1 MDLQKALVGGFRI
14 KSGGSHCQEH
24 EHADGGSDNEDIVGD
39 EEGEVGDDDEEE
51 GGDEGR
57 DAGALHSPD
66 QIKIKT
72 ETKIDYWRA
81 NLIR

>member
-1 MDLQKALVGGFRI
+1 MR
-14 KSGGSHCQEH
+14 
-24 EHADGGSDNEDIVGD
+24 D

-57 DAGALHSPD
+57 DQGALHSPD

-72 ETKIDYWRA
+72 KIKIA
-81 NLIR
+81 NLIRCSSKRRLEYSAS

>member
-66 QIKIKT
+66 QVQIKT
-72 ETKIDYWRA
+72 KIY
-81 NLIR
+81 IVYIGEQT